1 MKNLI
6 RQLIFFIFTGILLS
20 CTPAFSISLSGEEV
34 VLMNELKVYLD
45 QRPEGNSIRL
55 LQQSLKHKNPAVKGL
70 VSLILYKHFGRKFR
84 NLVLRN
90 FTCNLEVDKFEQA
103 ERKLIRLEHVNK
115 LLEAIQSN
123 SKSFLDERL
132 QKIFLFFHLRQ
143 KNVWLRGTSGEI
155 LSLAVFYRIAVFDH
169 VFDSRHDP
177 IRLSVLADSKKI
189 Y

>member
-6 RQLIFFIFTGILLS
+6 RQLILLISTGILLS
-20 CTPAFSISLSGEEV
+20 CTPAFAISLSREEV
-34 VLMNELKVYLD
+34 VLMNELRAFLD
-45 QRPEGNSIRL
+45 QKPEGNSIRV
-55 LQQSLKHKNPAVKGL
+55 LQQSLKHENPAVRGL
-70 VSLILYKHFGRKFR
+70 VSLILFKNFGRKFR

-90 FTCNLEVDKFEQA
+90 FTCNIEVDQFEQA

-123 SKSFLDERL
+123 SGGFSDERL

-143 KNVWLRGTSGEI
+143 KNVWLRGSSGEI
-155 LSLAVFYRIAVFDH
+155 LSLAVFYRIAVFDQILE
-169 VFDSRHDP
+169 SRHDP
-177 IRLSVLADSKKI
+177 IRLSVMADSKKI